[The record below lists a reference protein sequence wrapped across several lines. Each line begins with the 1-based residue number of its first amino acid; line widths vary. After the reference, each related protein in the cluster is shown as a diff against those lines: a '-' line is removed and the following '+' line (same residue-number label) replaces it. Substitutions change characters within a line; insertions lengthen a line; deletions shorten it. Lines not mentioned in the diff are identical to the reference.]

1 MDLSVRKYHFIEE
14 LMTVEKESIME
25 ALERVLKREKEAQ
38 QRISPAHKKELDKRL
53 KSYADN
59 PDDLLDWQEVKK
71 DW

>member
-1 MDLSVRKYHFIEE
+1 MDLSSRKYHFIEE

-25 ALERVLKREKEAQ
+25 ALERVLKQEKEA
-38 QRISPAHKKELDKRL
+38 QRISPAQKKELDKRL

-59 PDDLLDWQEVKK
+59 PDEFLDWQEVKR